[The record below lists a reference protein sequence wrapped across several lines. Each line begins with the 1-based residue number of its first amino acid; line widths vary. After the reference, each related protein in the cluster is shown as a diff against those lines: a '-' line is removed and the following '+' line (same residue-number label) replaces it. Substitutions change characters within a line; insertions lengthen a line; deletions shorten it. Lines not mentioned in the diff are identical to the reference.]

1 MVQQFED
8 SGRATGAASQV
19 QASFAGLLPA
29 EADRARA
36 PELRVADL
44 SPAAAERGRDPDPD
58 HSDRK
63 ALLAECRVSP
73 PGSDCACFLLLSSE
87 HGTFT
92 KTSRTGAQ

>member
-8 SGRATGAASQV
+8 SGRATDAAAQV

-44 SPAAAERGRDPDPD
+44 SPAAAERVRDPDPD

-63 ALLAECRVSP
+63 ALLAVCRVSP
-73 PGSDCACFLLLSSE
+73 PCSDWACFLLLLSE
-87 HGTFT
+87 HRTFT
-92 KTSRTGAQ
+92 KTTRTRAQ

>member
-8 SGRATGAASQV
+8 SGSATDAAARV
-19 QASFAGLLPA
+19 QASFAGPLPA
-29 EADRARA
+29 AADRARA

-44 SPAAAERGRDPDPD
+44 NRAAAERERDPDQD

-63 ALLAECRVSP
+63 ALLVVCRVSP
-73 PGSDCACFLLLSSE
+73 PCSDCACFLLLLSE
-87 HGTFT
+87 HGTVT